1 MGGGGAG
8 PREDP
13 GGLTAASADGD
24 VGL

>member
-1 MGGGGAG
+1 MGGGRAG
-8 PREDP
+8 PWEEP

>member
-1 MGGGGAG
+1 MGGGRAG
-8 PREDP
+8 PREEP